1 MLGTVY
7 FSESAIEVIYLIDQ
21 TRKFNSL
28 YPFKGQKPSI
38 ELTPRRKKQSR
49 ITTRSSFTDGGGIV
63 LGKEFEFKRSF
74 DEYLKA
80 LESVKT
86 DRDNGSNISSLTK
99 KKSIKKTVQDE
110 KGDDARANGHE
121 DSRKGASHKKNVLVQ
136 EDSRK
141 GASLKKNVF
150 VKEDSRKGLT
160 KSPEFIKRTQNFN
173 VKNLG
178 ANKIGSRE
186 SKMLDLERAAF
197 KSLENE
203 DDFLDRPRLSKLDA
217 EERIRKLSKSLN
229 GADIDMPEWKF
240 SQMMRSAQIRFSDYS
255 IRRIVQILGE
265 LGNWRR
271 VLQLIEWIQSR
282 ERFKSHNIRHIY
294 TAALD
299 ALGKAR
305 RPVEALN
312 LFHVMQG
319 QMASYPDIVAY
330 RCIAVTL
337 GQAGH
342 MKELFDVIDSMRSP
356 PQKKFKTGY
365 LEKWDPRLEPDI
377 VVYNSVLNACV
388 RRKKWEGAFWVL
400 QQISEQSQQPSMTTY
415 GLVME
420 VMLACEKYN
429 LVHDFFKKVQ
439 KAYIPNALI
448 YKVLVNALWKEGRTE
463 EAIMAV
469 EEMEGRGIVGNAS
482 LYYDLARCLCSVGR
496 CNKALKLIDK
506 ICKVANKPLVVTYT
520 GLIQACLDSG
530 DVQNGAYVFNQM
542 QKFCTPNLITCNI
555 MIKAFLD
562 HGIFEE
568 AKQLFLRL
576 LENGNFIKHEG
587 DYKVRVI
594 PDIYSFNTMLEAC
607 YAKHKWDDLEFIYEQ
622 MLKYGHHFNAKR
634 HLRLILDA
642 RRAGKDDL
650 LEMTWKH
657 LNVTQR
663 VLPPLLILELFCTR
677 LEQRDHS
684 SALNCITNYCA
695 ESQFFS
701 RKSWSKFFMENGHL
715 FERATLMKLVQEMNT
730 VIAKNENL
738 ALEQLMKSCEDF
750 LRTQGATTDL
760 RELEVASRSHS
771 ENAFVF

>member
-7 FSESAIEVIYLIDQ
+7 FSESAIEVIYLINQ

-28 YPFKGQKPSI
+28 YPFKGQNPSI
-38 ELTPRRKKQSR
+38 VLAPRRKNQIG
-49 ITTRSSFTDGGGIV
+49 ITSRSSLTDGGGIV
-63 LGKEFEFKRSF
+63 LDKEFEFKPSF

-86 DRDNGSNISSLTK
+86 DRDNCSHISSPTK
-99 KKSIKKTVQDE
+99 KKSIKKRVQDE
-110 KGDDARANGHE
+110 KGDDARDNGHE
-121 DSRKGASHKKNVLVQ
+121 DSRKGASHKKNVFVQEDSRKSASHKNAFVQ

-141 GASLKKNVF
+141 GLKKSS
-150 VKEDSRKGLT
+150 EL
-160 KSPEFIKRTQNFN
+160 IKRTQNVS

-178 ANKIGSRE
+178 ANKSGSGE

-197 KSLENE
+197 KSLENV
-203 DDFLDRPRLSKLDA
+203 DDFMDRPRISKLDM

-240 SQMMRSAQIRFSDYS
+240 SQMMQSAQIRFSDYS

-319 QMASYPDIVAY
+319 QTASYPDIVAY

-439 KAYIPNALI
+439 KAYVPNALI
-448 YKVLVNALWKEGRTE
+448 YKVLVNALWREGRTE

-469 EEMEGRGIVGNAS
+469 EEMERRGIVGNAS

-496 CNKALKLIDK
+496 CNEALKLIDK

-530 DVQNGAYVFNQM
+530 DVQNGAYVFDQM
-542 QKFCTPNLITCNI
+542 QKFCMPNLITCNI

-562 HGIFEE
+562 HGMFEE
-568 AKQLFLRL
+568 ARQLFLSL

-594 PDIYSFNTMLEAC
+594 PDIYSFNTMLEAS
-607 YAKHKWDDLEFIYEQ
+607 YAKHKWDDLEFVYEQ

-642 RRAGKDDL
+642 RRAGKDKL

-677 LEQRDHS
+677 LEQRDHG
-684 SALNCITNYCA
+684 SALNCITNYCV
-695 ESQFFS
+695 ESHLFS
-701 RKSWSKFFMENGHL
+701 RKSWPKFFTENGHR
-715 FERATLMKLVQEMNT
+715 FERATLMKLVQEMNI
-730 VIAKNENL
+730 VIANNESL
-738 ALEQLMKSCEDF
+738 VLEQLMKSCEDF
-750 LRTQGATTDL
+750 LRTQGATTEL
-760 RELEVASRSHS
+760 GELEVASRSHS
-771 ENAFVF
+771 ETAF